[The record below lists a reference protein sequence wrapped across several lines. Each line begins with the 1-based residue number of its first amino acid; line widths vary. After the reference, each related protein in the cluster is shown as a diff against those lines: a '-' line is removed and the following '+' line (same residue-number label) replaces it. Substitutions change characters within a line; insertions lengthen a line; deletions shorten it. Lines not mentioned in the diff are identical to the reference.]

1 MTRYKESI
9 NELELELRMKEKNI
23 KERDEAFKRYLDMY
37 EQHKDNAV
45 ALEYILLLA
54 EDNTKNVRDFVQTLI
69 NKALDS
75 VFGVGRY
82 RFEMVL
88 DMAAQ
93 SITLVLNERVEDGWV
108 SLDLKDQ
115 TGDGM
120 GQIIC
125 ALYSIIVTE
134 ITNHR
139 KLFIFDEIFGG
150 LHVEAVDF
158 IKAVIRKFAGEGA
171 QFAMIEY
178 TFEEFGTQ
186 IDVARDEATQV
197 TSVVGTTCYEEP
209 KVS

>member
-1 MTRYKESI
+1 MTRYTDKI

-23 KERDEAFKRYLDMY
+23 QEREESFKRYLDLY
-37 EQHKDNAV
+37 EKHKDNAI
-45 ALEYILLLA
+45 ALEYILLIA
-54 EDNTKNVRDFVQTLI
+54 EDRTKNVRDFVQTLI

-75 VFGVGRY
+75 VFGAGRY
-82 RFEMVL
+82 RFEMIL
-88 DMAAQ
+88 DMAGQ
-93 SITLVLNERVEDGWV
+93 SITLVLNERVDDGWV

-150 LHVEAVDF
+150 LHVEAVEF

-178 TFEEFGTQ
+178 TFDEFGTQ
-186 IDVARDEATQV
+186 IDVERDEVSQV
-197 TSVVGTTCYEEP
+197 TSVVGVTKYE
-209 KVS
+209 

>member
-1 MTRYKESI
+1 MTRYTDKI

-23 KERDEAFKRYLDMY
+23 QEREESFKRYLDLY
-37 EQHKDNAV
+37 EKHKDNAI
-45 ALEYILLLA
+45 ALEYILLIA
-54 EDNTKNVRDFVQTLI
+54 EDRTKNVRDFVQTLI

-75 VFGVGRY
+75 VFGAGRY
-82 RFEMVL
+82 RFEMIL
-88 DMAAQ
+88 DMAGQ

-150 LHVEAVDF
+150 LHVEAVEF

-178 TFEEFGTQ
+178 TFDEFGTQ
-186 IDVARDEATQV
+186 IDVERDEVSQV
-197 TSVVGTTCYEEP
+197 TSVVGVTKHE
-209 KVS
+209 

>member
-1 MTRYKESI
+1 MTRYTDKI

-23 KERDEAFKRYLDMY
+23 QEREESFKRYLDLY
-37 EQHKDNAV
+37 EKHKDNAI
-45 ALEYILLLA
+45 ALEYILLIA
-54 EDNTKNVRDFVQTLI
+54 EDRTKNVRDFVQTLI

-75 VFGVGRY
+75 VFGAGRY
-82 RFEMVL
+82 RFEMIL
-88 DMAAQ
+88 DMAGQ
-93 SITLVLNERVEDGWV
+93 SITLVLNERVEDGWI

-150 LHVEAVDF
+150 LHVEAVEF

-178 TFEEFGTQ
+178 TFDEFGTQ
-186 IDVARDEATQV
+186 IDVERDEVSQV
-197 TSVVGTTCYEEP
+197 TSVVGVTKYE
-209 KVS
+209 

>member
-1 MTRYKESI
+1 MTKYTERI
-9 NELELELRMKEKNI
+9 NELNTELRI
-23 KERDEAFKRYLDMY
+23 KEDNIRNREESFKRYLEMY
-37 EQHKDNAV
+37 DKHKDNAI
-45 ALEYILLLA
+45 ALEYILMLS
-54 EDNTKNVRDFVQTLI
+54 EDNTKVVRDFVQNLI

-75 VFGVGRY
+75 VFGYGRY

-93 SITLVLNERVEDGWV
+93 TITLVLNEKVEDGWV

-125 ALYSIIVTE
+125 ALYSMIVTE
-134 ITNHR
+134 ITGHR
-139 KLFIFDEIFGG
+139 KLYIFDEIFGG

-158 IKAVIRKFAGEGA
+158 IKAVMRKFAGDGA

-178 TFEEFGTQ
+178 TFSEFGTQ
-186 IDVARDEATQV
+186 IDVERDEVSQV
-197 TSVVGTTCYEEP
+197 TSVVGVTQYE
-209 KVS
+209 